1 MNRKLSANAKVLVI
15 EEQSLAKGYM
25 RYSLE
30 QLGFLNITYINN
42 IPDALRKIHSQ
53 YFDLICCAYEL
64 KREHDGYFLYDE
76 LQSKQVLSPGSA
88 FIFVSSETSKDIIQ
102 GVVDLKPDDF
112 LVKPFTVMDLDK
124 RLTKIMKRKDALRTV
139 YHLMNKKQYE
149 EALRETE
156 DFLTQPEKAGF
167 FPQALQI
174 KGELLAL
181 CEKHEQ
187 AYDFYHTILNVQNFS
202 WAQLGIIESLMHLKN
217 YDEAEKRIL
226 RLAFRPDTQLLAY
239 DLLTKLNIKKQD
251 FETALESAVNAA
263 EVSPRN
269 INRRKQAVDLSRI
282 TQDYKTHF
290 EETKRIAQFAKYSIH
305 DKPENYLN
313 VARAGI
319 DYALT
324 TDEIESKEIAEQAQ
338 GFLQQFVASGKNT
351 ADIEDQLTVANARLM
366 FLRNDRDNAMKL
378 INQLEHGDWDDA
390 SMEDLLDR
398 AKAFHELGLHSE
410 SQAIME
416 EIEGRCRS
424 KTNDS
429 QLFLHYIKKEKKQ
442 RIAIKESPRDLNN
455 TAVQFYQSGNLNEAF
470 TAFRKAFTIMPK
482 NPSIALNLL
491 QTVTS
496 SAQGRKLSEAARTM
510 IKHCVNTIEEGG
522 LNEEQTTRYTKVKS
536 FLAEHS
542 LL

>member
-1 MNRKLSANAKVLVI
+1 MDRRLSANAKVLVI
-15 EEQSLAKGYM
+15 EEQTLAKGFM

-30 QLGFLNITYINN
+30 QLGFFDITCINN
-42 IPDALRKIHSQ
+42 IPDALRKIHAQ
-53 YFDLICCAYEL
+53 HFDLICCTYEL

-76 LQSKQVLSPGSA
+76 LQSKRTLSPSTA
-88 FIFVSSETSKDIIQ
+88 FIFVSSETSQDIIQ

-124 RLTKIMKRKDALRTV
+124 RLTKILKRKYALRDI
-139 YHLMNKKQYE
+139 YRLMDKKRYE
-149 EALRETE
+149 EALKETE
-156 DFLTQPEKAGF
+156 NFITQPEKADF
-167 FPQALQI
+167 FPQALQT
-174 KGELLAL
+174 KGELFSL
-181 CEKHEQ
+181 CGKHEQ
-187 AYDFYHTILNVQNFS
+187 AYNFYHAILNVQNFS

-263 EVSPRN
+263 DVSPRN
-269 INRRKQAVDLSRI
+269 IHRHKQAIDLSRL
-282 TQDYKTHF
+282 TKDYKTQF
-290 EETKRIAQFAKYSIH
+290 EVTKKIAQFAKHSIH

-324 TDEIESKEIAEQAQ
+324 TDENESQKVAAQAQ
-338 GFLQQFVASGKNT
+338 EFLKQFIASGKS
-351 ADIEDQLTVANARLM
+351 AAEIEEQVTVTNARLL
-366 FLRNDRDNAMKL
+366 FLQNDKNNAMKL
-378 INQLEHGDWDDA
+378 INQLDHSNWDDA

-398 AKAFHELGLHSE
+398 AKAFHELGLHTE

-416 EIEGRCRS
+416 AIETRCRS

-429 QLFLHYIKKEKKQ
+429 ELFLRYIKKEKKQ

-455 TAVQFYQSGNLNEAF
+455 TAVQFYQSGNLKEALY
-470 TAFRKAFTIMPK
+470 AFRKAFTIMPN

-491 QTVTS
+491 QTLTS
-496 SAQGRKLSEAARTM
+496 RAKGKEFSDTATQV
-510 IKHCVNTIEEGG
+510 IKHCINTIEEGH
-522 LNEEQTTRYTKVKS
+522 LNEEQTARYAKVKPY
-536 FLAEHS
+536 LADK
-542 LL
+542 LTP